1 MAALRLLG
9 ISGSLRRDSFNTALL
24 RTAVTLLPDD
34 VTLELR
40 TLHGIP
46 LYDGDVEAQG
56 IPAEVRALREA
67 IHAADGLVL
76 SSPEYNNSLP
86 GVFKNTIDWLSRGA
100 GQPFA
105 GKPVVLMSASPGGF
119 GGARA
124 QLAWLPVFA
133 ALGAHSMH
141 SPQFYLSAAHQAFA
155 PDGALAEERTREQ
168 LRKLLATFARWCRG
182 PAAQA

>member
-9 ISGSLRRDSFNTALL
+9 ISGSLRRESFNTALL
-24 RTAVTLLPDD
+24 RTAGTLVPDG

-56 IPAEVRALREA
+56 LPAEVTALREA
-67 IHAADGLVL
+67 IRAADGVVL
-76 SSPEYNNSLP
+76 STPEYNNSLP
-86 GVFKNTIDWLSRGA
+86 GVCKNAIDWVSRGA

-105 GKPVVLMSASPGGF
+105 GKPLVLMSASPGGL

-133 ALGAHSMH
+133 TLGARSMH
-141 SPQFYLSAAHQAFA
+141 SPQFYLSAANRAFA
-155 PDGALAEERTREQ
+155 PDGSLSDERTREQ
-168 LRKLLATFARWCRG
+168 VRKLLVAFAAWCRST
-182 PAAQA
+182 PAIA